1 MFFDKGSCCCKNPYC
16 VVPFSKENF
25 YYTIEKSTLATL
37 ECIHNKAQLDYIYAY
52 AVRMGAKTIVVEGNY
67 IDKSYLEDYSA
78 YYVKCFKKYQREVN
92 KIHFFKNE
100 FSRNDLDSILNN
112 NDTVAIKTLQDS
124 YIGFTTIK
132 KLPFTFIGKTC
143 LRSLEAEGH
152 RHFATLRKYEVN
164 LFGIDLEIEALAY
177 QEQDSTVCAC
187 ATSSLWSIFHSTGKL
202 FQHPIPSPVEITK
215 IATDQASSDTRIFPN
230 KGLNLKMIAQ
240 GIKNIGLEPY
250 KIQIDNVNA
259 LKASI
264 YAYLKA
270 NIPMLMG
277 FALQNKI
284 TNQLLSVNHAV
295 AVIGYNMFNNETEQ
309 HSPFKLKAFN
319 INKIYVHDDQVGPY
333 ARMEIVDDV
342 DGLGPV
348 LSTSFGKNVQT
359 KNEPYVSIPFA
370 LSIPLYKNI
379 RIPFNSILKDTI
391 IFNDFIRYFSNKF
404 NKDWNFE
411 WDIYL
416 QSSKQLKS
424 YILND
429 EYSILN
435 NPKDI
440 LTKSLPS
447 YVWCCDIIL
456 NKNIVLKVLFDATD
470 IESNLNIIDVIKYKN
485 YNENSFYDIFID
497 ICKQIYETY
506 LETRSNAFVSGFSSM
521 AKYENTTKIEKEPIN
536 V

>member
-1 MFFDKGSCCCKNPYC
+1 MFFDKGICCSENPYC
-16 VVPFSKENF
+16 VLPFSKENF
-25 YYTIEKSTLATL
+25 YDIIQKTTLATI
-37 ECIHNKAQLDYIYAY
+37 ERINNKLQLDYIYLYTAE
-52 AVRMGAKTIVVEGNY
+52 RMKAKTIIVEGNC

-100 FSRNDLDSILNN
+100 FTKDDFENILNN
-112 NDTVAIKTLQDS
+112 KDEKGIKELKDN
-124 YIGFTTIK
+124 YIGYTTIK
-132 KLPFTFIGKTC
+132 KLPDTFIGTTC
-143 LRSLEAEGH
+143 LRSLDAEGH
-152 RHFATLRKYEVN
+152 RHFATLRKYKVN

-215 IATDQASSDTRIFPN
+215 MATDQASSDTRIFPN
-230 KGLNLKMIAQ
+230 KSLNLKMIAQ

-250 KIQIDNVNA
+250 KIQIEDLNT

-264 YAYLKA
+264 YAYLRA

-277 FALQNKI
+277 FSLLNI
-284 TNQLLSVNHAV
+284 NTNELMQVGHAV
-295 AVIGYNMFNNETEQ
+295 AVIGYNMPNDETDSENL
-309 HSPFKLKAFN
+309 FKLKAYN

-333 ARMEIVDDV
+333 AKMVMLNGADNLNPI
-342 DGLGPV
+342 

-359 KNEPYVSIPFA
+359 GQESYISIPFA

-379 RIPFNSILKDTI
+379 RIPFNNILRHTHT
-391 IFNDFIRYFSNKF
+391 F
-404 NKDWNFE
+404 NKIINYCAETCKLNWDFE
-411 WDIYL
+411 WDIFL
-416 QSSKQLKS
+416 QSREQLKS
-424 YILND
+424 NILKN
-429 EYSILN
+429 EHNMIN
-435 NPKDI
+435 NPSNI

-470 IESNLNIIDVIKYKN
+470 IESNLNIIDVVKYKN

-497 ICKQIYETY
+497 ICRQMYEQY
-506 LETRSNAFVSGFSSM
+506 PETKTNAYISGFSAM
-521 AKYENTTKIEKEPIN
+521 AEYERSLANKA
-536 V
+536 VLV